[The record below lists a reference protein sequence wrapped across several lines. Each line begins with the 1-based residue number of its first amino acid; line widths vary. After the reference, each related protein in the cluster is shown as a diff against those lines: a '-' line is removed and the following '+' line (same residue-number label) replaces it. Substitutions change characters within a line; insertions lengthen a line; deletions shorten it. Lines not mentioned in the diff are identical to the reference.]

1 MNSTTLTFRLDAK
14 LKKQL
19 ERISAESGRSR
30 SELVRDAIRGRVE
43 RNGFEQVRDALLPLG
58 EAAGLLTDE
67 DVFRSIS

>member
-19 ERISAESGRSR
+19 AQISAESGRSR

-43 RNGFEQVRDALLPLG
+43 RDGFERVRDALLPLG